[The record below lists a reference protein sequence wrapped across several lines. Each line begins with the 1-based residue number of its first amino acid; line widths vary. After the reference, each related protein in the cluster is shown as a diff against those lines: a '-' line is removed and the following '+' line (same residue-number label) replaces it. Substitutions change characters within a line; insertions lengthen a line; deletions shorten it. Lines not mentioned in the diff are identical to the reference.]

1 MEHLKDAQLVI
12 IPSVWVHLGEVSY
25 SSETSIVTSIKA
37 GESANPTDVAF
48 LTDTIREFL
57 AK

>member
-12 IPSVWVHLGEVSY
+12 IPSVWGHLGEVSY
-25 SSETSIVTSIKA
+25 SSETTIVTSRKA
-37 GESANPTDVAF
+37 GGSANLTDVAF

>member
-1 MEHLKDAQLVI
+1 MNDAQLVI

-25 SSETSIVTSIKA
+25 SSETFIVRSIKA
-37 GESANPTDVAF
+37 GGSANPTDVAF
-48 LTDTIREFL
+48 LADTIREFL